1 MPLVEASVYSIIAV
15 ARENYCRANS
25 EAIFLQLH
33 YIKQMISK
41 LQKTAEKRKHSL
53 DPLKVK
59 HLFIFLWEAW
69 ARQLAGIEASHI
81 SSLVVMKWKVNFI
94 DILHAPAWG
103 AEFEVKIF
111 HIYGDYKVSGRVGN
125 NSVNYNWD
133 ADILISLTKIS
144 VNLHYVARASFVL
157 FWSWLCVLVSLWP
170 VQDVFYTALCC
181 LGC

>member
-59 HLFIFLWEAW
+59 HLFIFL
-69 ARQLAGIEASHI
+69 
-81 SSLVVMKWKVNFI
+81 
-94 DILHAPAWG
+94 
-103 AEFEVKIF
+103 
-111 HIYGDYKVSGRVGN
+111 
-125 NSVNYNWD
+125 
-133 ADILISLTKIS
+133 
-144 VNLHYVARASFVL
+144 
-157 FWSWLCVLVSLWP
+157 
-170 VQDVFYTALCC
+170 
-181 LGC
+181 